1 MVKATMPVSATLIP
15 FPPGKEFLRVVME
28 NAPIGMTLVRP
39 DGQTIYVNQAF
50 ADMFR
55 RSRDE
60 ILSLTARDLVAP
72 EMFEEAQ
79 AQVNAVLSARL
90 EGYRAERLYIRGD
103 GTRFWGLISV
113 SAICVE
119 GDASPPFFVAQITDI
134 DSAKRSEA
142 AIAEAESRWNF
153 ALESAGQGV
162 WDHDLR
168 TGQSFFSRT
177 WKTMRGL
184 DPDAPFDS
192 SQAAWLARV
201 HPDDRESAR
210 GHEQMLNSG
219 SVDLHDLEFRERH
232 ADGPYVWIL
241 SRGRAVEW
249 YPDGRA
255 ARVIGTDTDVTRIK
269 DTERQLAAILETMA
283 DAVALFDKDERLVY
297 CNEQYPRLFPKT
309 QYLRVPGARLVDILR
324 ASVAAGEPAGYTAEN
339 GAEYIGNTLASL
351 RRGGEWEFPLSDGR
365 WIHAR
370 ARNVSDGGG
379 FLSVLSDVTDRK
391 RAELEQAD
399 VNRRLRELV
408 HVDALTGL
416 INRRAFDGLIEE
428 TFARNRRDGQTLA
441 LLFIDVDHF
450 KAFNDTFGHPEGDD
464 CLRAL
469 GTTLTAALRR
479 PADHAARIGGEEFA
493 VILPDTDAGGARRIA
508 DAIRRAVHDMGIGGD
523 RGGLPRIT
531 ISTGI
536 AVADASGPA
545 SAGALIAR
553 ADAALYAAKA
563 AGRDGV
569 VEWRPDIKTAG
580 GLPPAV
586 VADRSLGA

>member
-1 MVKATMPVSATLIP
+1 MVKATLQEDAKLIP

-55 RSRDE
+55 RSRTE

-72 EMFEEAQ
+72 EMFEQAR
-79 AQVNAVLSARL
+79 AQVEAVISARQ
-90 EGYRAERLYIRGD
+90 EGYRAERLYVRGD

-113 SAICVE
+113 STIRVD
-119 GDASPPFFVAQITDI
+119 GDTSPPFFVAQITDI

-168 TGQSFFSRT
+168 TGQSFYSRT

-192 SQAAWLARV
+192 SQAAWLERV

-210 GHEQMLNSG
+210 DHERMLNSG
-219 SVDLHDLEFRERH
+219 GADLHDLEYRERRT
-232 ADGPYVWIL
+232 DGQYIWIL

-249 YPDGRA
+249 FPDGRA

-269 DTERQLAAILETMA
+269 DTERQLAAMLETMA
-283 DAVALFDKDERLVY
+283 DAVVLFDENERLVY

-309 QYLRVPGARLVDILR
+309 QHLRVPGARLTDILH
-324 ASVAAGEPAGYTAEN
+324 ASVAAGEPGGYTAEN
-339 GAEYIGNTLASL
+339 GSEYIENTLASL
-351 RRGGEWEFPLSDGR
+351 RRGREWEFPLSDGR
-365 WIHAR
+365 WINAR
-370 ARNVSDGGG
+370 ARIVSAGGG
-379 FLSVLSDVTDRK
+379 FLSVMSDITDRK

-416 INRRAFDGLIEE
+416 INRRAYDNLIEE
-428 TFARNRRDGQTLA
+428 AFARNRRDGQALA
-441 LLFIDVDHF
+441 LLLIDVDHF

-479 PADHAARIGGEEFA
+479 PGDHAARIGGEEFA
-493 VILPDTDAGGARRIA
+493 VILPDTAVGGAREIA
-508 DAIRRAVHDMGIGGD
+508 ETIRNAVHDIG
-523 RGGLPRIT
+523 
-531 ISTGI
+531 
-536 AVADASGPA
+536 
-545 SAGALIAR
+545 
-553 ADAALYAAKA
+553 
-563 AGRDGV
+563 
-569 VEWRPDIKTAG
+569 
-580 GLPPAV
+580 
-586 VADRSLGA
+586 LGSD